1 MLYIGR
7 IAQAVER
14 RTENPCVGGS
24 TPSPATFCRSK
35 ISLFSLYGLYII
47 DGRDH
52 KGDAEMKLR
61 TILLILFFVVTLTVA
76 TSRVHAQEEKM
87 DDVVVQDDGGDEVS
101 EDVFEEAP
109 FEIEDFVAGTV
120 TSIDPAASKLIV
132 KSEEG
137 SDVSVMT
144 NDTTEIY
151 LWDERVKLD
160 GLNIGDEIEVGYI
173 VDEAGVNVATWI
185 DIYRNEADEKTSE
198 GA

>member
-1 MLYIGR
+1 
-7 IAQAVER
+7 
-14 RTENPCVGGS
+14 
-24 TPSPATFCRSK
+24 
-35 ISLFSLYGLYII
+35 
-47 DGRDH
+47 
-52 KGDAEMKLR
+52 MKLR